1 MLDND
6 TSTNVCN
13 DIDWLFAWRSG
24 YTSQNSR
31 FLQDATVMA
40 FKGIE
45 TAVWLV
51 RRRNQTADDQLIS
64 SRISCGSHT
73 QSWRTI
79 IQQNIYTCSEQC
91 HLAETPAE
99 VTRYDGTGICTFRGL
114 LCAPLRQNSWTTIFA
129 RCCPGWRTPPG
140 LNDRTLA
147 GLRGTQLN
155 VKTNDV
161 MVPILRDGVQTLQ
174 MGYNLLVHQDLHLHD
189 VEGVWIRWQGKT
201 SS

>member
-1 MLDND
+1 M
-6 TSTNVCN
+6 TSIGCSPDVPATRHKIHVFFKTPL
-13 DIDWLFAWRSG
+13 WWRSKASKPRSG
-24 YTSQNSR
+24 LSGG
-31 FLQDATVMA
+31 AT
-40 FKGIE
+40 K
-45 TAVWLV
+45 
-51 RRRNQTADDQLIS
+51 QLTINLSPPPQS

-201 SS
+201 CS